1 MKITKAHGKKQHKQM
16 LLAVLLMCCVAF
28 TTIYSG
34 IAYAANGNNYDT
46 TPPVYEG
53 VTFVQQGQSV
63 SVNDELEVDVQCYD
77 AESSIKRISLAY
89 GYVSADGMSLS
100 IQNNDFYAEGDEGY
114 GNTFSYDATKNT
126 AKLKFKLGSSWPAG
140 NMYLASVS
148 IVDARGNVAT
158 KNWETTLYTCTVSDY
173 TYKPGVTPDTPDHKS
188 VYLDTTYAINQ
199 TSLVK
204 EGDVA
209 HITISLPKDADVPF
223 DENTTTSTY
232 VSGDYNSDDGMYYCS
247 LYGILLELKYNP
259 AKKCFEGDFSW
270 NKALINGKYTL
281 SMYNANIW
289 TQDTTYYLYK
299 QMSSQQPISFDVKN
313 ATNTAFSLKTEKIKN
328 SDIKQNGYYSAGDVI
343 KFSIPAEG
351 RSKIYNQGSLY
362 LKAVAE
368 AALSDTC
375 VSLNYNQDTDCYEG
389 AYTITEDTYPCEWRV
404 SYVNFWA
411 NADNGIGY
419 GFNVN
424 ASYQAYR
431 QNDNYYFSVMQKNTF
446 SAPTGSVHLNIRY
459 IDENNTWKEVTVS
472 KDQLAS
478 RQMTYKELLEANKQ
492 LVDFDAIA
500 KKNGYTLAGFRDTY
514 NSMMNQNNA
523 DNLVSLDTPIVFDY
537 SNGSYTANLTAKYE
551 GVEFL
556 GIGNQSYLT
565 KVDNGVMTDKGYQT
579 VSYYRMMTDYNQKM
593 IAVPEDATV
602 GQVLANVES
611 PKAVD
616 GINFTKWSINTEWG
630 AYQDVQETTKVSEL
644 IRKFNYSAPDL
655 NLIANYDKNVVTISY
670 SAIGKDMASR
680 MYYTTSVFVGEDATY
695 ENALEAL
702 KENTLYKSI
711 AHDDK
716 LTVGG
721 FEIRDMNPTYD
732 PETNTYYNKVI
743 DPKTKIT
750 KNVTNVRVDTIYD
763 KYKVICGVNDPS
775 DYRYGRA
782 QAFYVTKGEKFDLP
796 TTITDYKDITWV
808 SYSSNMGGY
817 KNLNGEKS
825 IDLTTDITVSG
836 NGTYTGE
843 RYPDPVYSPT
853 YSPIVDEENPT
864 ISMVI
869 GKKTYDSLTSEK
881 DIKFN
886 TYITNKDKITLTADD
901 NVGVMN
907 ISYCLSSSPVA
918 DKSFDSL
925 SQMASTMMGK
935 GHKIYDKPFTI
946 DKDGKYVIYAVAM
959 DASYNYT
966 AISSNGIVVDNTAP
980 KITGIENG
988 KTYNGETSFA
998 VVDDNLSKVYINGK
1012 EATAVNGTYTLTIK
1026 DKVEQT
1032 IKAVDKAGN
1041 ETSISVYVNDKPH
1054 EHSYVSKIAS
1064 DAYLAKPATCTEV
1077 AVYYYACS
1085 CGEKSDATYTYG
1097 ESLGHDFSTE
1107 YTIDKEATFDEMGYA
1122 SRHCSRCD
1130 ATTAGY
1136 AIPKLVKIEKTNK
1149 IVTTAPQVTNTTNV
1163 TPVTTPTSV
1172 TQPQP
1177 AVEEKPVVKMA
1188 EEKIVETVA
1197 AIAQAKEG
1205 DKVKVE
1211 MNGATVVSKDILK
1224 EAKAKGVDVVLQME
1238 GYSWTIDAKD
1248 IKGMNLEDINLEV
1261 NLHAEAIPS
1270 KQLSKL
1276 AGDNPVTQISLTHE
1290 GNFGFTATLS
1300 FNLGSE
1306 YKDKFGNLYWYD
1318 STGKMIF
1325 IDSGLI
1331 DADGNVDLTF
1341 SHASDYAIVMKDTDD
1356 AETIATAD
1364 IGGKE
1369 SAVNNANDTG
1379 YVASNH
1385 TAVWVVVILVLA
1397 VAGVGAVAFT
1407 KKRRK

>member
-1 MKITKAHGKKQHKQM
+1 MRITKAHGKKQHKQI

-34 IAYAANGNNYDT
+34 IAYAASGNNYDI

-53 VTFVQQGQSV
+53 VAFVQQGQSV
-63 SVNDELEVDVQCYD
+63 SVQDELEVDLQCYD
-77 AESSIKRISLAY
+77 AESSIKRISLSY
-89 GYVSADGMSLS
+89 GYASADGMSMN
-100 IQNNDFYAEGDEGY
+100 IQNNTFYAEGDEGY
-114 GNTFSYDATKNT
+114 GNTFSYDAKTNT
-126 AKLKFKLGSSWPAG
+126 AKLKFTLGSSWPAG
-140 NMYLASVS
+140 NMYLANVS

-173 TYKPGVTPDTPDHKS
+173 TYTPGVTPDTPDHKS
-188 VYLDTTYAINQ
+188 VYLDTTYAIDQ

-204 EGDVA
+204 EGDMA
-209 HITISLPKDADVPF
+209 HITVSLPKDAEVPF

-232 VSGDYNSDDGMYYCS
+232 VSGNYNSDDGMYYCS
-247 LYGILLELKYNP
+247 SYGIALDLKYNP

-281 SMYNANIW
+281 SMYSASVW

-351 RSKIYNQGSLY
+351 RGKIYNQGSLY
-362 LKAVAE
+362 MEAVAE
-368 AALSDTC
+368 AELSDTC
-375 VSLNYNQDTDCYEG
+375 VSLNYNQDSDCYEG

-404 SYVNFWA
+404 SYVNFGTS
-411 NADNGIGY
+411 DNGIGY

-472 KDQLAS
+472 KDKLAS
-478 RQMTYKELLEANKQ
+478 RQMTYKELLEENKQ
-492 LVDFDAIA
+492 LVDIDAIA
-500 KKNGYTLAGFRDTY
+500 KKNGYTLAGFRDTF
-514 NSMMNQNNA
+514 NSMMNQYNA

-551 GVEFL
+551 GVEFI
-556 GIGNQSYLT
+556 GIGSQSYLR
-565 KVDNGVMTDKGYQT
+565 KIDNGVMTDQGYQT
-579 VSYYRMMTDYNQKM
+579 IPYYVMMSDYNPQM

-630 AYQDVQETTKVSEL
+630 GYQDVTEATKVSEL
-644 IRKFNYSAPDL
+644 IQKFNYSTPSL
-655 NLIANYDKNVVTISY
+655 SLIANYDKNVVTISY

-716 LTVGG
+716 LAVEG

-796 TTITDYKDITWV
+796 ATITDYKDITWV

-817 KNLNGEKS
+817 KNLNGEKY

-881 DIKFN
+881 DVKFN

-907 ISYCLSSSPVA
+907 ISYCLSSSPIA

-946 DKDGKYVIYAVAM
+946 NKDGKYVIYAVAM

-966 AISSNGIVVDNTAP
+966 VVSSNGIVVDSTAP
-980 KITGIENG
+980 KITGVEDG

-1012 EATAVNGTYTLTIK
+1012 EATANNGTYTLAVK
-1026 DKVEQT
+1026 DQEKQT

-1054 EHSYVSKIAS
+1054 EHSYVSKIVN
-1064 DAYLAKPATCTEV
+1064 DQYLAKAATCTTP

-1085 CGEKSDATYTYG
+1085 CGAKSDATYTYG
-1097 ESLGHDFSTE
+1097 EALGHDFSTE
-1107 YTIDKEATFDEMGYA
+1107 YTIDKAATVDEMGYA
-1122 SRHCSRCD
+1122 SRHCSRCNE
-1130 ATTAGY
+1130 TTGGY
-1136 AIPKLVKIEKTNK
+1136 AIPKLVTIAGTNN
-1149 IVTTAPQVTNTTNV
+1149 VVSTAPQVKNTTTANTTNTT
-1163 TPVTTPTSV
+1163 TLPTADQQTV
-1172 TQPQP
+1172 
-1177 AVEEKPVVKMA
+1177 AEEKPVVKMA

-1211 MNGATVVSKDILK
+1211 MNGATVVSKNILK
-1224 EAKAKGVDVVLQME
+1224 EAKEKGVDVVLQMD

-1261 NLHAEAIPS
+1261 NLHADAIPS

-1290 GNFGFTATLS
+1290 GNFGFAATLS

-1331 DADGNVDLTF
+1331 DADGNVNLTF

-1356 AETIATAD
+1356 AETIAAAD
-1364 IGGKE
+1364 TSSD
-1369 SAVNNANDTG
+1369 SAVASTNDTG

-1385 TAVWVVVILVLA
+1385 TVLWVVVIIVVALVI
-1397 VAGVGAVAFT
+1397 AGVVTFT